1 LPLNFAVVAQNLDTF
16 ARGAWMTLTVSLI
29 AIAIGMC
36 AGLALSFTLLSK
48 RRLASR
54 IARVYVSFFR
64 GTPLLAQ
71 LLLAY
76 YFLPGLIGVDLP
88 PLVAAVGALALNTT
102 AFQAEIY
109 RGGLLAI
116 APGQLEAARI
126 LGISVWQ
133 ARRRILVPQV
143 MRLVLPSLINETIS
157 IVKNSSLVSVIAVT
171 ELLRVSQGLVAVTFR
186 PTEIYI
192 TAAATYL
199 VMNLALAQLGR
210 LSERRL
216 SRHV

>member
-1 LPLNFAVVAQNLDTF
+1 
-16 ARGAWMTLTVSLI
+16 MTLFVSLVSI
-29 AIAIGMC
+29 VIGM
-36 AGLALSFTLLSK
+36 GGGIALSFILLSK
-48 RRLASR
+48 HDVPRHIGRA
-54 IARVYVSFFR
+54 YVSFFR
-64 GTPLLAQ
+64 GTPLLGQ

-76 YFLPGLIGVDLP
+76 YFLPGLIGIDLP
-88 PLVAAVGALALNTT
+88 PLVAAIGALALNTM

-116 APGQLEAARI
+116 APGQFEAARI

-133 ARRRILVPQV
+133 ARRRILIPQM
-143 MRLVLPSLINETIS
+143 MRLVLPSLINEAIS

-186 PTEIYI
+186 PTEIYL
-192 TAAATYL
+192 AAAGIYL
-199 VMNLALAQLGR
+199 LMNLLLAQLGR
-210 LSERRL
+210 ISEQRL

>member
-1 LPLNFAVVAQNLDTF
+1 MPLHFAVVTQNLGTF
-16 ARGAWMTLTVSLI
+16 ASGASMTLLVSLI

-36 AGLALSFTLLSK
+36 GGITLSFILLSK
-48 RRLASR
+48 RTLPRR

-88 PLVAAVGALALNTT
+88 PLAAAIGALALNTT

-109 RGGLLAI
+109 RGGILAI
-116 APGQLEAARI
+116 AHGQIEAARI
-126 LGISVWQ
+126 LGITTWQ
-133 ARRRILVPQV
+133 ARRRILIPQV

-157 IVKNSSLVSVIAVT
+157 IVKNSSLISVIAVT

-192 TAAATYL
+192 AAAAIYL
-199 VMNLALAQLGR
+199 VMNLILAQLGR
-210 LSERRL
+210 WSERRL

>member
-1 LPLNFAVVAQNLDTF
+1 MPLHFAVVAQNLDSF
-16 ARGAWMTLTVSLI
+16 ARGAWMTVLVSLI

-36 AGLALSFTLLSK
+36 GGITLSFILLSK
-48 RRLASR
+48 RSLASR
-54 IARVYVSFFR
+54 IARIYVSFFR

-76 YFLPGLIGVDLP
+76 SFPPGLIGIDLP
-88 PLVAAVGALALNTT
+88 PLVAAIGALALNTT

-109 RGGLLAI
+109 RGGLLAV
-116 APGQLEAARI
+116 APGQIEAARI
-126 LGISVWQ
+126 LGITVWQ
-133 ARRRILVPQV
+133 ARRRIVIPQM
-143 MRLVLPSLINETIS
+143 MRIVLPSLVNETIS

-186 PTEIYI
+186 PAEIYI
-192 TAAATYL
+192 AAAAIYL
-199 VMNLALAQLGR
+199 AVNLALAQLGR

-216 SRHV
+216 SRHL